1 MPTRRFWKIGSS
13 SWLRAYVDSGSRG
26 SSFAIFTSKRIA
38 KQWTCRLI
46 QLDKEM
52 GPKVC
57 GEQSVENSGKDRS
70 QSSVAIGR

>member
-1 MPTRRFWKIGSS
+1 
-13 SWLRAYVDSGSRG
+13 
-26 SSFAIFTSKRIA
+26 
-38 KQWTCRLI
+38 LI